1 MSEPALLGI
10 RVHHPSSEA
19 RGCDDPRQTAERL
32 QGAALAAGFVRVG
45 FAPVDRFA
53 AGAERLGRWLSAEH
67 HGEMAYLAGGD
78 RAHPR
83 NLLADARTL
92 VVVAL
97 AYSSEPLVQLRR
109 KNVPLLSGSVARYA
123 LGTDYHAVLKSKL
136 AALADTCAELVGR
149 PVLARACVDTAP
161 LLEREAAAR
170 AGIAFVGKST
180 MAIIPGAGSYVVLG
194 ELLLDVELPP
204 SEPSDSAHC
213 GSCRACLDACPTGAF
228 VDDYV
233 LDARRCIS
241 YLTIELRGA
250 IPRELRSAIGTRVFG
265 CDVCQDVCPFN
276 ASQRPRPVAPELAPR
291 DDRAAP
297 DLVRLLELGS
307 ADYRRFVKNSA
318 LGRVSRTRLARNAAV
333 ALGNSGVPEAVAPL
347 VRALEK
353 DPRALVRAHA
363 AWGLGRL
370 GGTAARAALE
380 KSTTLDSDP
389 NVREEA
395 RSALLALG
403 VAC

>member
-1 MSEPALLGI
+1 MTEPSILGI
-10 RVHHPSSEA
+10 RVHRPSRETEGPS
-19 RGCDDPRQTAERL
+19 DPRQTAERL
-32 QGAALAAGFVRVG
+32 RAAALAAGFVRLG
-45 FAPVDRFA
+45 FAPTGRFA
-53 AGAERLGRWLSAEH
+53 AGAERLERWLNAER
-67 HGEMAYLAGGD
+67 HGEMAYLAGAD
-78 RAHPR
+78 RAAPQ

-97 AYSSEPLVQLRR
+97 PYSAEPLIQLRR
-109 KNVPLLSGSVARYA
+109 KNAALLVGSVARYA
-123 LGTDYHAVLKSKL
+123 LGTDYHAVLKRKL
-136 AALADTCAELVGR
+136 AALADTCAELIGR

-180 MAIIPGAGSYVVLG
+180 MAIVPGAGSYVVLG
-194 ELLLDVELPP
+194 ELLLDVELPA
-204 SEPSDSAHC
+204 SEPKESAHC

-250 IPRELRSAIGTRVFG
+250 IPRELRAPIGTRVFG

-276 ASQRPRPVAPELAPR
+276 ASPRERPAAPELAPR
-291 DDRAAP
+291 DDRAAV
-297 DLVRLLELGS
+297 DLVGLLELGS
-307 ADYRRFVKNSA
+307 ADYRRFVKDSA
-318 LGRVSRTRLARNAAV
+318 MSRVSRTRLARNAAV
-333 ALGNSGVPEAVAPL
+333 ALGNSGDPSAVAPL
-347 VRALEK
+347 VRALER
-353 DPRALVRAHA
+353 DPRALVRSHA

-370 GGTAARAALE
+370 GGPDAREALE
-380 KSTTLDSDP
+380 RSSISDADP
-389 NVREEA
+389 EVREEA

-403 VAC
+403 PAC